1 MAKKLNPWMAHVQ
14 AVRKQNP
21 GMSLM
26 EILKKAKTSYKK
38 PQHGGSGALGG
49 SLSPSSVPAG
59 GSTSGTALQMQAT
72 QFSGGKKSKRRGRG
86 SKRSGRGSKRSGR
99 GSKRS
104 GRGSKRS
111 GGSKRRSRGGMPS
124 LTPGDFKRTEFL

>member
-59 GSTSGTALQMQAT
+59 GRSSGTALQMQAI
-72 QFSGGKKSKRRGRG
+72 QFSGGKKSKRRGSKRRG
-86 SKRSGRGSKRSGR
+86 SKRR
-99 GSKRS
+99 
-104 GRGSKRS
+104 
-111 GGSKRRSRGGMPS
+111 GSKRRSRGGMPS
-124 LTPGDFKRTEFL
+124 LTPGDLKRAEFL

>member
-59 GSTSGTALQMQAT
+59 GRSSGTALQMQAT
-72 QFSGGKKSKRRGRG
+72 QFSGGKKSKRRG
-86 SKRSGRGSKRSGR
+86 SKRR
-99 GSKRS
+99 
-104 GRGSKRS
+104 
-111 GGSKRRSRGGMPS
+111 GSKRRSRGGMPS
-124 LTPGDFKRTEFL
+124 LTPGDLKHAEFL